1 MISKELLSEV
11 LNKNFMQI
19 AKDNNSEIA
28 IILDE
33 STIEIDFNYEHIEF
47 ESYTHDTVNIH
58 ELAHKCKEWAHSRGY
73 TIFSAYK
80 YHCYLYSVDDIL
92 QHPDKFR
99 VPNDFAIGTSSE
111 AEAIFAA
118 CQWIL
123 DNKEG

>member
-11 LNKNFMQI
+11 LGKKVLYTELKYDI
-19 AKDNNSEIA
+19 
-28 IILDE
+28 
-33 STIEIDFNYEHIEF
+33 TIDITLEVNTYERYI
-47 ESYTHDTVNIH
+47 SYNIH

-111 AEAIFAA
+111 PEAIFAA
-118 CQWIL
+118 CQWVL
-123 DNKEG
+123 ENKED